1 MRDKMDNEELD
12 LNKDG
17 MVDDKEQLAY
27 ERKAVNRRKMAWLS
41 LVALI
46 ASGFAVMFLVP
57 ESRLDQLNGLLEIYF
72 ISLASIV
79 GAYVGISTWMTKK

>member
-1 MRDKMDNEELD
+1 MDNEELD

>member
-17 MVDDKEQLAY
+17 VVDDKEQLAY